1 MRITNVHELVFFFLR
16 RQDTKADQ
24 YIFFLKKKNW
34 NVLREDKILQ
44 SIPNRSSALISL
56 FVPPDDTTLVYNS
69 LRITQ
74 LENTTTAC
82 TDGDDVVVWG
92 LVGLV
97 FVDFR
102 RHFEFCVLIHTVVTQ
117 FLFDIP
123 SNLPLCGS
131 SERVLSL
138 SEVLQEILCK
148 ITASQAKGGVMQS
161 VTFADGHSVRHAVTR
176 VHRDVRRA
184 SRSLV
189 RHVHGGRF
197 ERLKHG
203 LRHALCNVW
212 CQIFSVSFQ
221 FVTIQCSATMSSFCN
236 PPWAGGHRSH
246 RGERGRPRSQPL
258 RSAPRSTRSRK
269 TGSTHI
275 RAKH

>member
-1 MRITNVHELVFFFLR
+1 M
-16 RQDTKADQ
+16 
-24 YIFFLKKKNW
+24 
-34 NVLREDKILQ
+34 LREDKILQ

-82 TDGDDVVVWG
+82 RFLQLSTSNWLEQHFHATETFGTDGDDVVVWG

-102 RHFEFCVLIHTVVTQ
+102 RHFEFCVLIHTLVTQ
-117 FLFDIP
+117 FLLDIP

-161 VTFADGHSVRHAVTR
+161 VTFEDGYSVRHAVTR

-184 SRSLV
+184 SRSLA

-197 ERLKHG
+197 ERLRHG

-275 RAKH
+275 RAKP